1 MLFYLQVTYTTAKHR
16 GTMSTYYC
24 KVGLTAIN
32 RTFASLIVGRSG
44 RVGRCGRVVERRTF
58 GRDDR
63 GSTPPAVESD
73 FSVEVTC
80 LELNVISKSNLA
92 TVEYSVQN
100 S

>member
-44 RVGRCGRVVERRTF
+44 RVVRSGRV
-58 GRDDR
+58 GRGGRVGRSGRVGR
-63 GSTPPAVESD
+63 GGRASYFRSR
-73 FSVEVTC
+73 
-80 LELNVISKSNLA
+80 
-92 TVEYSVQN
+92 
-100 S
+100 